1 MLLFFFFAENS
12 NSTESE
18 SELKTR
24 KMNSWLQIK
33 GMTCNSCV
41 NNIKSVVE
49 IISGVLNIEIYL
61 EDCKAFLTYD
71 PKLTSD
77 LIIAQRIDDMG
88 FDCQVIDNGIHSN
101 GIHFESIEFEKEL
114 NLNQIFRSN
123 RF

>member
-1 MLLFFFFAENS
+1 
-12 NSTESE
+12 
-18 SELKTR
+18 
-24 KMNSWLQIK
+24 MNSWLQIK

-41 NNIKSVVE
+41 NK
-49 IISGVLNIEIYL
+49 
-61 EDCKAFLTYD
+61 
-71 PKLTSD
+71 
-77 LIIAQRIDDMG
+77 IIAQRIDDMG

>member
-1 MLLFFFFAENS
+1 MISISINLLFIVCFFAENS

-18 SELKTR
+18 SELNAR

-41 NNIKSVVE
+41 NNIKSVVQT
-49 IISGVLNIEIYL
+49 ISGVLNIEIYL

-88 FDCQVIDNGIHSN
+88 FDCQVIDDGIHSN
-101 GIHFESIEFEKEL
+101 GIHFQSIEFQKQL
-114 NLNQIFRSN
+114 
-123 RF
+123 